1 MGSRLWTGFVGSVVE
16 AWAELRINR
25 TRVLL
30 SLIGVA
36 VAVAALTGIVA
47 LGAIAQQSQIETLER
62 QSGRPALLN
71 VSTYN
76 PLTGETPDIVVLD
89 TAFQTTMNRYKIT
102 YHSRNAY
109 TSMIIQFPD
118 GVRDVQTQVVDP
130 AFGAMH
136 RVRIQEGEWFTGAD
150 ADRLAP
156 AVIVNE
162 FMWNLLGSP
171 PLSSHPTISL
181 PGKES
186 TTAVIT
192 AVTPSAQYE
201 EYPAMF
207 LLTSAWDR
215 IATEE
220 LRQQTYPSYEAWV
233 PVELADQLM
242 ALIQRDI
249 SGALGTD
256 WQTDVSRN
264 DYLVFSDEDPLLF
277 IKLLVTGV
285 AVLILLLGALSLVN
299 ISLVTVRHRIRE
311 IGIRRSF
318 GATAGRV
325 FFAVMMESVVATV
338 VAGIVG
344 VAIAVLVVK
353 NPWVTS
359 FVAQGIDDV
368 PAFPI
373 EAALIGLASATAVG
387 ALAGLLPALVAVR
400 VRVIDAIRY

>member
-1 MGSRLWTGFVGSVVE
+1 MNRAWTGFVGSVVE
-16 AWAELRINR
+16 AWAELRIHR

-62 QSGRPALLN
+62 QAGRPALLA

-76 PLTGETPDIVVLD
+76 PVTGETPDSEALE
-89 TAFQTTMNRYKIT
+89 TAFQATMDRYDIR

-109 TSMIIQFPD
+109 ANLQIQFPD
-118 GVRDVQTQVVDP
+118 GVREVQTQVVDP
-130 AFGAMH
+130 AFGVMH
-136 RVRIQEGEWFTGAD
+136 RVQLAEGEWFADSD

-156 AVIVNE
+156 SVIVNE
-162 FMWNLLGSP
+162 TFWELLGSP
-171 PLSSHPTISL
+171 ALSSHPTITL
-181 PGKES
+181 PGAQP

-192 AVTPSAQYE
+192 AVTPSGLYDD
-201 EYPAMF
+201 YPSMF

-215 IATEE
+215 IASEE
-220 LRQQTYPSYEAWV
+220 LRAQTFPAFEAWV
-233 PVELADQLM
+233 PPELADQLM
-242 ALIQRDI
+242 VLIQRDVA
-249 SGALGTD
+249 GALGTD
-256 WQTDVSRN
+256 WVTDVYRN
-264 DYLVFSDEDPLLF
+264 DYLSFPGEDPLMF
-277 IKLLVTGV
+277 VKLLVTGV
-285 AVLILLLGALSLVN
+285 AILILLLGALGLLN

-353 NPWVTS
+353 NPWVS
-359 FVAQGIDDV
+359 EYVSSGVQDV

-400 VRVIDAIRY
+400 VKVIDAIRY

>member
-1 MGSRLWTGFVGSVVE
+1 MRAWTGFVGSIFE
-16 AWAELRINR
+16 AWAELRIHR

-62 QSGRPALLN
+62 QSGRPALLS

-76 PLTGETPDIVVLD
+76 PTTGQTPDIVKLD
-89 TAFQTTMNRYKIT
+89 TAFQSTMERYKIT

-109 TSMIIQFPD
+109 TSLLIQFPD

-130 AFGAMH
+130 AFGVMH
-136 RVRIQEGEWFTGAD
+136 RVRLAQGEWFADSD

-156 AVIVNE
+156 AVIINE
-162 FMWNLLGSP
+162 FMWKLIGSP
-171 PLSSHPTISL
+171 TLSSHPTITL
-181 PGKES
+181 PGKEP
-186 TTAVIT
+186 TTAVVT
-192 AVTPSAQYE
+192 AITPSAQYE
-201 EYPAMF
+201 EYPTMF
-207 LLTSAWDR
+207 LLTTGWDR

-220 LRQQTYPSYEAWV
+220 MRQQTYPAYEAWV
-233 PVELADQLM
+233 PLELSEQLTG
-242 ALIQRDI
+242 LIQRDVA
-249 SGALGTD
+249 GALGTD
-256 WQTDVSRN
+256 WQTDVMRN
-264 DYLVFSDEDPLLF
+264 DYLAYQDEDPLLF

-338 VAGIVG
+338 VAGIAG

-353 NPWVTS
+353 NPWVSS
-359 FVAQGIDDV
+359 FVAQGVQDV

-400 VRVIDAIRY
+400 VKVIDAIRY

>member
-1 MGSRLWTGFVGSVVE
+1 MLMRLWTGLVGSVVE

-71 VSTYN
+71 VSTFN
-76 PLTGETPDIVVLD
+76 PSTGETPDIVELD
-89 TAFQTTMNRYKIT
+89 TAFQTTMDRYNIDF
-102 YHSRNAY
+102 HSRNAY

-130 AFGAMH
+130 AFGPMH
-136 RVRIQEGEWFTGAD
+136 RVRLAEGEWFTAAD
-150 ADRLAP
+150 TERLAP
-156 AVIVNE
+156 NVIVNE
-162 FMWNLLGSP
+162 VMWNLLGSP
-171 PLSSHPTISL
+171 ALSSHPTVIL
-181 PGKES
+181 PGKQP

-201 EYPAMF
+201 DYPAMF
-207 LLTSAWDR
+207 LLTNALDR
-215 IATEE
+215 IASEE
-220 LRQQTYPSYEAWV
+220 LRQQTFPTYEAWV
-233 PVELADQLM
+233 PIELADQLM
-242 ALIQRDI
+242 TLIQRDV

-264 DYLVFSDEDPLLF
+264 DYLAYSDEDPLLF

-338 VAGIVG
+338 VAGVAG

-353 NPWVTS
+353 NPWVMS
-359 FVAQGIDDV
+359 FVSQGIDDV

-400 VRVIDAIRY
+400 VKVIDAIRY

>member
-1 MGSRLWTGFVGSVVE
+1 MRLWTGLVGSVVE
-16 AWAELRINR
+16 AWAELRIHR

-62 QSGRPALLN
+62 QSGRPALLG
-71 VSTYN
+71 VSSYN
-76 PLTGETPDIVVLD
+76 PNSGETPNVEQLD
-89 TAFQTTMNRYKIT
+89 AAFESTMERYKIQW
-102 YHSRNAY
+102 HSRNAY
-109 TSMIIQFPD
+109 TSLQIQFPD
-118 GVRDVQTQVVDP
+118 GVRDVQVQVVDQQY
-130 AFGAMH
+130 GVMH
-136 RVRIQEGEWFTGAD
+136 RVRVAKGDWFTQFD
-150 ADRLAP
+150 DERLAP

-162 FMWNLLGSP
+162 VFWKQIGSP
-171 PLSSHPTISL
+171 ALSSHPTITL
-181 PGKES
+181 PGKED

-192 AVTPSAQYE
+192 AVTPSPPFDD
-201 EYPAMF
+201 YPSMF
-207 LLTSAWDR
+207 LLTSAWDA
-215 IATEE
+215 IASDE
-220 LRQQTYPSYEAWV
+220 LKAQTFPNYEAWV
-233 PVELADQLM
+233 PPALADELTTR
-242 ALIQRDI
+242 IQRDVA
-249 SGALGTD
+249 GALGTD
-256 WQTDVSRN
+256 WQTDVYRN
-264 DYLVFSDEDPLLF
+264 DYLAYSDEDPLLF

-285 AVLILLLGALSLVN
+285 AVLILLLGALGLVN

-338 VAGIVG
+338 VAGVVG
-344 VAIAVLVVK
+344 VVIAVLVVK
-353 NPWVTS
+353 NPWVAS
-359 FVAQGIDDV
+359 FVASGIDDV

-400 VRVIDAIRY
+400 VKVIDAIRY